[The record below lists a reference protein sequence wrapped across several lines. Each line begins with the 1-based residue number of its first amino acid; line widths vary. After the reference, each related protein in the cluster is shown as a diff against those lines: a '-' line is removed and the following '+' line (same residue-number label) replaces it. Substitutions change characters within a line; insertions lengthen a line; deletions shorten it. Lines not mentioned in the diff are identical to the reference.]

1 MIWVYFLYSCN
12 TVYRKG
18 VGRHK
23 GQRNMSS
30 WKMANCIGL
39 FLQLGR
45 NGKSLE
51 GNDSDTVE
59 LIQPFYYWFPGGQ
72 ELALCCQSP
81 HQAFFQISHDRGKL
95 RYHDK

>member
-1 MIWVYFLYSCN
+1 M
-12 TVYRKG
+12 
-18 VGRHK
+18 
-23 GQRNMSS
+23 
-30 WKMANCIGL
+30 GL
-39 FLQLGR
+39 FLQLGG

-59 LIQPFYYWFPGGQ
+59 FFQPFYWFPGVQ

-81 HQAFFQISHDRGKL
+81 QQAFFQISHDRGKL